1 MNHALSRIIGYGLF
15 ALVVFGASAVM
26 LAFGR

>member
-1 MNHALSRIIGYGLF
+1 MSRTLSRIIGYGLV

-26 LAFGR
+26 LATR